1 MAEKTALLNVVI
13 HGELTI
19 STAAGVRDDL
29 LAALDAADE
38 VEVDLTRVTEIDSA
52 GIQIMVGAK
61 REASERRKSLRFLGH
76 SAAVVDALDL
86 TDLAGYLGDPVVL
99 QSRHRERPH

>member
-1 MAEKTALLNVVI
+1 MAEKTALLNVVV
-13 HGELTI
+13 HGELTV
-19 STAAGVRDDL
+19 STGADVRDDL
-29 LAALDAADE
+29 LSALDTADE

-52 GIQIMVGAK
+52 GIQIMIAAK
-61 REASERRKSLRFLGH
+61 REASARGKSLRFFGH

-99 QSRHRERPH
+99 QSPAA